1 MQKFNLNELIQF
13 DEKSFVPKVLTN
25 QPQFRMVL
33 LNVRAG
39 QKVPEHATKETV
51 TVYAVSGHIKF
62 YENGTPAELR
72 TGEVLWIEAG
82 ASHSVEAIEDSSLLV
97 VATGKGNASEAELD
111 LRSIPHFQRHPLVFA
126 KFDALAVGEAFIL
139 VNDHDPFPLHRQM
152 DTLRPYQ
159 VNWEY
164 ITQGPDIFRI
174 RIRRAAPLQGSEEPL
189 VAHPPTVSGIQP
201 AR

>member
-1 MQKFNLNELIQF
+1 MSN
-13 DEKSFVPKVLTN
+13 
-25 QPQFRMVL
+25 
-33 LNVRAG
+33 
-39 QKVPEHATKETV
+39 TKE
-51 TVYAVSGHIKF
+51 
-62 YENGTPAELR
+62 GTGANVVDVRTLVPA
-72 TGEVLWIEAG
+72 
-82 ASHSVEAIEDSSLLV
+82 
-97 VATGKGNASEAELD
+97 
-111 LRSIPHFQRHPLVFA
+111 QRHQKIFHLV
-126 KFDALAVGEAFIL
+126 DELTPGTSFIL

-189 VAHPPTVSGIQP
+189 VAHAPTVSGIQP